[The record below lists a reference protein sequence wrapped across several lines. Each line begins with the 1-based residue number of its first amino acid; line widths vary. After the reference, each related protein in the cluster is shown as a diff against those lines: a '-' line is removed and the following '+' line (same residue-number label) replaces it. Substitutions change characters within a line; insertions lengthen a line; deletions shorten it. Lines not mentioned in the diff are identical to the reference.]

1 MRNNLLKKVLLSV
14 CSFLAVSCV
23 AVGGMALSSTQNVY
37 ALEQTDIVT
46 AVEGYTSILPAGVTL
61 GEYTVLDLDAKT
73 FSTGIN
79 VQGDMGTH
87 QAVRFQYN
95 KTNGPWAL
103 YLGLYNDT
111 NGYHKPYNS
120 GYFAL
125 WNGSGNTLSSVI
137 FAQTVTGSMP
147 SWMERADKGN
157 YDIEYGGIKCYNS
170 NGGYAGEYYYL
181 EVDGCIISEYFHESD
196 NAAALATNLYTISG
210 NNSPAVDVK
219 IEGTKSDDPYIKTT
233 LILHVNVN

>member
-1 MRNNLLKKVLLSV
+1 MKTARKFIMGICSV
-14 CSFLAVSCV
+14 LAVSCM
-23 AVGGMALSSTQNVY
+23 AVGGAALSSMQNVN

-95 KTNGPWAL
+95 KTNDPWAL
-103 YLGLYNDT
+103 CLGLYNDT

-120 GYFAL
+120 VKRELGID
-125 WNGSGNTLSSVI
+125 LSYTESS
-137 FAQTVTGSMP
+137 TP
-147 SWMERADKGN
+147 
-157 YDIEYGGIKCYNS
+157 NS
-170 NGGYAGEYYYL
+170 QFVL
-181 EVDGCIISEYFHESD
+181 EANRI
-196 NAAALATNLYTISG
+196 T
-210 NNSPAVDVK
+210 
-219 IEGTKSDDPYIKTT
+219 
-233 LILHVNVN
+233 